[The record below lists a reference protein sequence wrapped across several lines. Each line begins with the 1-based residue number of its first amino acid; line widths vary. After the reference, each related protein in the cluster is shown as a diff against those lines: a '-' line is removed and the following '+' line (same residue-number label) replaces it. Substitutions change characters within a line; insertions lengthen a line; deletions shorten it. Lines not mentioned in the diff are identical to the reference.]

1 MRQSAVFTVPVGT
14 PEERVLDPYVWGA
27 YALKWLKEME
37 KEGQVLNSEIGCAPA
52 PHQNRSADPRVLTGE
67 RREYRL
73 WADFKGTP
81 RYLKIE
87 VDSENAIQDA
97 LDYYGDNASIV

>member
-1 MRQSAVFTVPVGT
+1 MRQSAVFTVPVGIL
-14 PEERVLDPYVWGA
+14 EERVLDPRVWGA

-52 PHQNRSADPRVLTGE
+52 PYQNRSADPRVLTGE

-81 RYLKIE
+81 RFLNIE
-87 VDSENAIQDA
+87 VDSERAVHDA
-97 LDYYGDNASIV
+97 LDYYGDDARLV